1 LGKRKTAAVF
11 VFSQRWKRKA
21 QGNEIDRKARDGPR
35 VLARKAKRLFDVA
48 RYDIRLIEELP
59 TTFLDQF

>member
-1 LGKRKTAAVF
+1 MLGI
-11 VFSQRWKRKA
+11 
-21 QGNEIDRKARDGPR
+21 EIDRKARDGPR

>member
-1 LGKRKTAAVF
+1 MLETESSVLGI
-11 VFSQRWKRKA
+11 
-21 QGNEIDRKARDGPR
+21 EIDRKARDGPR